1 MQVEVDP
8 NEDTEWNDILR
19 AHGIIPERPPSPSQ
33 VIDEAIERAR
43 EYQELHR
50 LSDKSDSELSALED
64 EANNSSE
71 DEFIA
76 AYRRKRLQELTQL
89 QIQRQKFGRVFP
101 VSKPEYQK
109 DVTDAS
115 KECFVLVH
123 LSLQQNLQSKLLGG
137 LFMRAAE
144 KFGEVKFV
152 DIPGS
157 RAIEGYPD
165 RNCPTLL
172 VYKDT
177 DVKKQYVTLG
187 LIGGDGMRMEDL
199 ERILVDVGAVKENDS
214 RLAENKRSKKRYDED
229 HDYDTDDEADLT
241 KNKYADDDDFD
252 D

>member
-1 MQVEVDP
+1 MQVEVNP

-19 AHGIIPERPPSPSQ
+19 AHGVIPERPPSPSQ

-76 AYRRKRLQELTQL
+76 AYRRKRLQELSQL
-89 QIQRQKFGRVFP
+89 QVQRQKFGRVFP

-109 DVTDAS
+109 EVTDAS
-115 KECFVLVH
+115 KECFVFVH
-123 LSLQQNLQSKLLGG
+123 LSLQQNVQSKLLGG
-137 LFMRAAE
+137 LFIRAAE
-144 KFGEVKFV
+144 KFGDIKFV
-152 DIPGS
+152 DIPGA

-177 DVKKQYVTLG
+177 DVKKQYITLR
-187 LIGGDGMRMEDL
+187 LVGGDGMRMEDL
-199 ERILVDVGAVKENDS
+199 EKVLVDVGAVKENDS
-214 RLAENKRSKKRYDED
+214 RLTENKRRKNRDEEN
-229 HDYDTDDEADLT
+229 DYDSDDDADLS
-241 KNKYADDDDFD
+241 KNNHADDDDFD

>member
-43 EYQELHR
+43 EHQELHR
-50 LSDKSDSELSALED
+50 LSDKSDSELSALQD
-64 EANNSSE
+64 EANDSSE

-76 AYRRKRLQELTQL
+76 AYRRKRLQELSQL
-89 QIQRQKFGRVFP
+89 QVQQQKFGRVFP

-109 DVTDAS
+109 EVTDAS
-115 KECFVLVH
+115 NECFVLVH
-123 LSLQQNLQSKLLGG
+123 LSLQHNLQSKLLGG
-137 LFMRAAE
+137 LFIRAAE
-144 KFGEVKFV
+144 KFGDVKFV
-152 DIPGS
+152 DITGA

-177 DVKKQYVTLG
+177 DVKKQYVTLR
-187 LIGGDGMRMEDL
+187 LIGGDSMRMEDL
-199 ERILVDVGAVKENDS
+199 EKVLVDVGAVNENDS
-214 RLAENKRSKKRYDED
+214 RLISNKRRKNRDEEDNYDS
-229 HDYDTDDEADLT
+229 DDETDRRKSNYAD
-241 KNKYADDDDFD
+241 DDDDFD

>member
-1 MQVEVDP
+1 MQVEVNP

-33 VIDEAIERAR
+33 VIDEAIDRAR
-43 EYQELHR
+43 EYQEQHR

-76 AYRRKRLQELTQL
+76 AYRRKRLQELAQL
-89 QIQRQKFGRVFP
+89 QVQRQKFGRVFP

-109 DVTDAS
+109 EVTEAS
-115 KECFVLVH
+115 TECFVVVH

-137 LFMRAAE
+137 LFLRASE
-144 KFGEVKFV
+144 KFGEIKFV

-177 DVKKQYVTLG
+177 DVKKQYVTLR
-187 LIGGDGMRMEDL
+187 LIGGDSMRMEDL
-199 ERILVDVGAVKENDS
+199 ERVLVDVGAVKENDS
-214 RLAENKRSKKRYDED
+214 RLIENKRWKKG
-229 HDYDTDDEADLT
+229 DYDDNGYDSDDEVDRR
-241 KNKYADDDDFD
+241 KGNDHDDDFD
-252 D
+252 

>member
-1 MQVEVDP
+1 MQVEVNP

-19 AHGIIPERPPSPSQ
+19 AHGVIPERPPSPSQ

-43 EYQELHR
+43 EYQEQHR

-64 EANNSSE
+64 DANNSSE

-76 AYRRKRLQELTQL
+76 AYRRKRLQELAQL
-89 QIQRQKFGRVFP
+89 QVQRQKFGRVFP

-109 DVTDAS
+109 EVTEAS
-115 KECFVLVH
+115 TECFVLVH

-137 LFMRAAE
+137 LFLRAAE
-144 KFGEVKFV
+144 KFGEIKFV

-177 DVKKQYVTLG
+177 NVKKQYVTLR

-199 ERILVDVGAVKENDS
+199 ERVLVDIGAVKENDS
-214 RLAENKRSKKRYDED
+214 RLTENTRQKKRDYEDNGYDSEVDRSKGDD
-229 HDYDTDDEADLT
+229 HDDE
-241 KNKYADDDDFD
+241 FD
-252 D
+252 E

>member
-1 MQVEVDP
+1 MQVEVNP

-19 AHGIIPERPPSPSQ
+19 AHGVIPERPPSPSQ

-43 EYQELHR
+43 EYQEQHR

-64 EANNSSE
+64 DANNSSE

-76 AYRRKRLQELTQL
+76 AYRRKRLQELAQL
-89 QIQRQKFGRVFP
+89 QVQRQKFGRVFP
-101 VSKPEYQK
+101 VSKPDYQK
-109 DVTDAS
+109 EVTEAS
-115 KECFVLVH
+115 TECFVLVH

-137 LFMRAAE
+137 LFLRAAE
-144 KFGEVKFV
+144 KFGEIKFV

-177 DVKKQYVTLG
+177 NVKKQYVTLR

-199 ERILVDVGAVKENDS
+199 ERVLVDIGAVKENDS
-214 RLAENKRSKKRYDED
+214 RLTENTRQKKRDYEDNGYDSEDEVDRSKGDD
-229 HDYDTDDEADLT
+229 HDDE
-241 KNKYADDDDFD
+241 FD
-252 D
+252 E